1 MRRQKAEL
9 QKEEKMMSWPFK
21 KGRSL
26 ALLGGVVFLSLLI
39 FNLPAQAE
47 KDASKKGWLG
57 VSIQDVD
64 EDLKEALELKSTEG
78 VLVNEVVEDSP
89 AEEAGIKKKDVIIKY
104 KGKKV
109 TDAGD
114 LTTWVLET
122 KPGEE
127 VRLEVIRDGKKKK
140 PKVIIG
146 KLPKSYSLLYGEDW
160 DFTPGRQSFYFGG
173 KRGYLGVVLEG
184 LTEQLGDYFGVK
196 DGGGALIFEVEE
208 KSPAEK
214 AGLKAGDVIVKIDG
228 EEVEDPGDVVEVVT
242 DKEEGDKVEVDVLR
256 DKKKKTFTVEVA
268 ERESAFGH
276 LKGLKHLK
284 ILDSP
289 RRGSSADIRIEIDKE
304 RLDKELE
311 KLKDELKELKHELQE
326 LKEKG
331 I

>member
-1 MRRQKAEL
+1 
-9 QKEEKMMSWPFK
+9 MSWLPK
-21 KGRSL
+21 KGRTL
-26 ALLGGVVFLSLLI
+26 VLLGVVVFLTLLVL
-39 FNLPAQAE
+39 NLPAEAK
-47 KDASKKGWLG
+47 KDTAKKGWLG

-64 EDLKEALELKSTEG
+64 EDLKEALDLKSTEG

-109 TDAGD
+109 KDTGD
-114 LTTWVLET
+114 LTTWVRET

-127 VRLEVIRDGKKKK
+127 VRLEIIRDGKKKK

-146 KLPKSYSLLYGEDW
+146 KLPRSYSYFYGEDW
-160 DFTPGRQSFYFGG
+160 DFTPGYHSFSFGG

-184 LTEQLGDYFGVK
+184 LTEQLGDYFGAK
-196 DGGGALIFEVEE
+196 DGDGALITEVMED
-208 KSPAEK
+208 SPAEK

-228 EEVEDPGDVVEVVT
+228 EEVEDPGDVVKVVT
-242 DKEEGDKVEVDVLR
+242 DKEEGDRVKLDVLR
-256 DKKKKTFTVEVA
+256 NKKKKTFTLEVA
-268 ERESAFGH
+268 ERESTFGS

-289 RRGSSADIRIEIDKE
+289 RRGSSAGIRIEIDKE
-304 RLDKELE
+304 RFKEDME
-311 KLKDELKELKHELQE
+311 KLKEELKELKEELKE

>member
-1 MRRQKAEL
+1 
-9 QKEEKMMSWPFK
+9 MMSWPFK

-39 FNLPAQAE
+39 FNLPAQAT
-47 KDASKKGWLG
+47 KDTGKKGWLG

-64 EDLKEALELKSTEG
+64 EDLKEALDLKSTEG

-89 AEEAGIKKKDVIIKY
+89 AEEAGIKQKDIIIKY

-109 TDAGD
+109 TDTGD

-127 VRLEVIRDGKKKK
+127 VRLEIIRDGKNKK

-146 KLPKSYSLLYGEDW
+146 KLPKSYSLLRGEDW
-160 DFTPGRQSFYFGG
+160 DFTPGPQSFYFGG

-184 LTEQLGDYFGVK
+184 LSEQLGTYFGVK
-196 DGGGALIFEVEE
+196 DGEGALISEVEE
-208 KSPAEK
+208 DSPAEK
-214 AGLKAGDVIVKIDG
+214 AGLEAGDVIVKIDG
-228 EEVEDPGDVVEVVT
+228 EEIEDPGDVVEVVV
-242 DKEEGDKVEVDVLR
+242 DKEKGDKVELEVLR
-256 DKKKKTFTVEVA
+256 NKKKKTFNVEVA
-268 ERESAFGH
+268 ERESTFGS
-276 LKGLKHLK
+276 LEGLKHLK

-304 RLDKELE
+304 RFKEDME
-311 KLKDELKELKHELQE
+311 KLKEELKELKEELKE

>member
-1 MRRQKAEL
+1 
-9 QKEEKMMSWPFK
+9 MSWPFK

-39 FNLPAQAE
+39 FNLPAQAG

-64 EDLKEALELKSTEG
+64 EDLKEALDLKSAEG

-89 AEEAGIKKKDVIIKY
+89 AEQAGLKKKDVIVKY

-109 TDAGD
+109 TDAGE

-127 VRLEVIRDGKKKK
+127 VRLEIIRDGEKKK
-140 PKVIIG
+140 PKIVIG
-146 KLPKSYSLLYGEDW
+146 KQPKSYSLLYGEDW
-160 DFTPGRQSFYFGG
+160 DFTPGRKSLYFGG

-184 LTEQLGDYFGVK
+184 LSEQLGDYFGVK
-196 DGGGALIFEVEE
+196 DGEGALISEVEE
-208 KSPAEK
+208 DSPAEK
-214 AGLKAGDVIVKIDG
+214 AGLEAGDVIVKIDG

-242 DKEEGDKVEVDVLR
+242 DKEKGDKVEVEVLR
-256 DKKKKTFTVEVA
+256 DKKKKTFSVEVA
-268 ERESAFGH
+268 ERESAFGS
-276 LKGLKHLK
+276 LEGLKHLK

-304 RLDKELE
+304 RFKEE
-311 KLKDELKELKHELQE
+311 MEELKEELKELKEELKE

>member
-1 MRRQKAEL
+1 
-9 QKEEKMMSWPFK
+9 MMSWLPK
-21 KGRSL
+21 KGRTL
-26 ALLGGVVFLSLLI
+26 VLLGVVVFLTLLVL
-39 FNLPAQAE
+39 NLPAEAK
-47 KDASKKGWLG
+47 KDTAKKGWLG

-64 EDLKEALELKSTEG
+64 EDLKEALDLKSTEG
-78 VLVNEVVEDSP
+78 VLVNEVMEDSP

-109 TDAGD
+109 KDAGD

-127 VRLEVIRDGKKKK
+127 VRIEIIRDGKKKK

-146 KLPKSYSLLYGEDW
+146 KQPKSYSLLYGEDW

-184 LTEQLGDYFGVK
+184 LSEQLGEYFGVK
-196 DGGGALIFEVEE
+196 DGEGALITEVEE
-208 KSPAEK
+208 DSPAEK

-228 EEVEDPGDVVEVVT
+228 EEIEDPGDVVEVVM
-242 DKEEGDKVEVDVLR
+242 DKEEGDKVKINVLR
-256 DKKKKTFTVEVA
+256 NKKKKTFTLEVA
-268 ERESAFGH
+268 ERESTFGS

-289 RRGSSADIRIEIDKE
+289 RRGSSAGIRIEIDKE
-304 RLDKELE
+304 RFKEELE
-311 KLKDELKELKHELQE
+311 KLKEELKELKEELKE

>member
-1 MRRQKAEL
+1 
-9 QKEEKMMSWPFK
+9 MSWLLK
-21 KGRSL
+21 KERTL
-26 ALLGGVVFLSLLI
+26 VLLGGIVFLTLLVL
-39 FNLPAQAE
+39 NVPAQAE

-64 EDLKEALELKSTEG
+64 EDLKEALDLKSAEG

-89 AEEAGIKKKDVIIKY
+89 AEQAGIKKKDVIIKY

-127 VRLEVIRDGKKKK
+127 IRLEIIRDGKKKK

-146 KLPKSYSLLYGEDW
+146 KQPKSYSLLYGEDW
-160 DFTPGRQSFYFGG
+160 DFTPGRQSFSFGG

-184 LTEQLGDYFGVK
+184 LSEQLGDYFGAK
-196 DGGGALIFEVEE
+196 DGEGALITEVEE
-208 KSPAEK
+208 DSPAEK

-242 DKEEGDKVEVDVLR
+242 GKEEGDKVEVDVLR
-256 DKKKKTFTVEVA
+256 NKKKKTFTLEVA
-268 ERESAFGH
+268 ERESTFGS

-289 RRGSSADIRIEIDKE
+289 RRGSSAGIRIEIDKE
-304 RLDKELE
+304 RFKEDME
-311 KLKDELKELKHELQE
+311 KLKEELKELKEELKE

>member
-1 MRRQKAEL
+1 
-9 QKEEKMMSWPFK
+9 MSWLPK
-21 KGRSL
+21 KERTL
-26 ALLGGVVFLSLLI
+26 VLLGGVVFLSLLI
-39 FNLPAQAE
+39 FNLPAQA
-47 KDASKKGWLG
+47 KQDTTKKGWLG

-64 EDLKEALELKSTEG
+64 EDLKEALDLKSTEG

-109 TDAGD
+109 KDARD

-127 VRLEVIRDGKKKK
+127 VRLEIIRDGKKKK

-146 KLPKSYSLLYGEDW
+146 KQPKSYSLLYGEDW

-184 LTEQLGDYFGVK
+184 LSEQLGDYFGAK
-196 DGGGALIFEVEE
+196 DGEGALITEVEE
-208 KSPAEK
+208 DSPAEK

-228 EEVEDPGDVVEVVT
+228 EEIEDPGDVVEVVT
-242 DKEEGDKVEVDVLR
+242 DKEEGDKVKISVLR
-256 DKKKKTFTVEVA
+256 NKKKKTFTLEVA
-268 ERESAFGH
+268 ERESTFGS

-289 RRGSSADIRIEIDKE
+289 RRGSSAGIRIEIDKE
-304 RLDKELE
+304 RFKEDME
-311 KLKDELKELKHELQE
+311 KLKEELKELKEELKE